1 MVEKEEENADV
12 MMEAKLLKSGESK
25 MSKQSEKLLPLLDL
39 SSLEQLQQ
47 TIVNYGLELEEILE
61 LRIDLSRVDSMYCK
75 WIEQDNSLGD
85 MLNAKITKELNT
97 KFRVK

>member
-1 MVEKEEENADV
+1 MVDKEEENADV

>member
-1 MVEKEEENADV
+1 LVDKEEENADV

>member
-12 MMEAKLLKSGESK
+12 MTEAKLLQSGESK

>member
-1 MVEKEEENADV
+1 